1 MLQAMASL
9 GSYVESGEQI
19 WCWRLIKPTW
29 SVGYVT
35 FGCIE
40 KYVTGQVQFS
50 TSERKGITTNG
61 WNWVKITKSADA
73 LHWLNLAMVAM
84 YVTYFTNVLCTNFGS
99 DSETLEK
106 STSIKQSVRLFTVQL
121 SWQRH
126 RTPKYDM
133 VLIWLPTISLRW
145 NSNSEIVGWCD
156 YQVRGIETIAT
167 YDPSTQEFVIHTP
180 CESAQK
186 TWIGGAGKVNILGF
200 VSILTCFVLLRVHQQ
215 TNQETCMSKCYPPE

>member
-1 MLQAMASL
+1 MGSSRRRGPFFRNVFMFRREWNICWVIRMLQAMASL

-73 LHWLNLAMVAM
+73 LHWLNLAMGAM
-84 YVTYFTNVLCTNFGS
+84 YVTYFTNVLCTTFGS
-99 DSETLEK
+99 DSETLKK
-106 STSIKQSVRLFTVQL
+106 STSIKQSVRL
-121 SWQRH
+121 
-126 RTPKYDM
+126 
-133 VLIWLPTISLRW
+133 
-145 NSNSEIVGWCD
+145 
-156 YQVRGIETIAT
+156 
-167 YDPSTQEFVIHTP
+167 
-180 CESAQK
+180 
-186 TWIGGAGKVNILGF
+186 
-200 VSILTCFVLLRVHQQ
+200 LL
-215 TNQETCMSKCYPPE
+215 CS